1 MELTAVGIGGVI
13 FLGCGNI
20 LFASELQTYCK
31 TACFALRNGPFW
43 LVFRPVLG
51 CETAHFANRYGKGVA
66 VELTNVKT
74 VYLDMG

>member
-31 TACFALRNGPFW
+31 TACFA
-43 LVFRPVLG
+43 
-51 CETAHFANRYGKGVA
+51 NRCGNGVA